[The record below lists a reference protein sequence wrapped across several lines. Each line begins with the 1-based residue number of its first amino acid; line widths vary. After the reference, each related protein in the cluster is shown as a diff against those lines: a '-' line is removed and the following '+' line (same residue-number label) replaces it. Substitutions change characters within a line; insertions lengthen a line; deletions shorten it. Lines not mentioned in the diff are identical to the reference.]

1 MIKSL
6 NVRAVEEALPR
17 AGLNQAGL
25 AKKIG
30 VSRESVSKW
39 LKGEAIPQPDK
50 LLRIGMLLGL
60 AFEQMVVTALPEAV
74 PVVSFRH
81 KAARKTKDVHLD
93 NARETGEL
101 LKRLVKYLPEAPL
114 TQAPVL
120 KEPRSDYDYVQRV
133 ATDIRKEMGLEDKA
147 VVDFKD
153 LIAKFNRL
161 HAVIVPAL
169 WGAQEQHGNA
179 LNIYLPDSGVTWVFL
194 NLDSNAVDFKFW
206 MAHELGHSLAPSL
219 GGEEGESFADA
230 FAQALLYPDAKASL
244 LRTRLA
250 AVANVGLRI
259 NRIHDE
265 AKAHVISPYT
275 VRLALQ
281 AYEKTNGLEPLDLG
295 AVGPFMG
302 SVKTFCKSFKT
313 VTQALF
319 KAEVPKPADYSACGH
334 EAFGSSFFDALA
346 AFCKAEEGCEHYLHQ
361 ILGLPLS
368 DSKALAEVLRQ

>member
-1 MIKSL
+1 MIKAL
-6 NVRAVEEALPR
+6 NVRALEEALPR

-25 AKKIG
+25 AKAIG

-39 LKGEAIPQPDK
+39 LKGESIPLPDK

-74 PVVSFRH
+74 PVVSFRR

-114 TQAPVL
+114 TLAPVL

-133 ATDIRKEMGLEDKA
+133 AADIRKEMGLEDKA
-147 VVDFKD
+147 VVDFED

-219 GGEEGESFADA
+219 GGDEGESFADA
-230 FAQALLYPDAKASL
+230 FAQALLFPDAKAAL
-244 LRTRLA
+244 LRSRLA
-250 AVANVGLRI
+250 TVANVGLRI
-259 NRIHDE
+259 RRIHDE

-275 VRLALQ
+275 VRLAVQ
-281 AYEKTNGLEPLDLG
+281 AYEVANGLEPLDLG

-302 SVKTFCKSFKT
+302 SVKTFCKGYKTITQSVFK
-313 VTQALF
+313 VS
-319 KAEVPKPADYSACGH
+319 VPKPVDYAACGKG
-334 EAFGSSFFDALA
+334 AFGSSFFEALA
-346 AFCKAEEGCEHYLHQ
+346 AFCKAEEGCEHYIHQ
-361 ILGLPLS
+361 VLGLPLP
-368 DSKALAEVLRQ
+368 DSKALSEVLRQ

>member
-1 MIKSL
+1 MIKAL

-17 AGLNQAGL
+17 AGLNQSGL
-25 AKKIG
+25 AKAIG

-39 LKGEAIPQPDK
+39 FKGESIPQPDK
-50 LLRIGMLLGL
+50 LLRIGMLVGL
-60 AFEQMVVTALPEAV
+60 TFEQMVVSSLPEAV
-74 PVVSFRH
+74 PVVSFRR

-93 NARETGEL
+93 HARETGEL

-114 TQAPVL
+114 TQPPVL

-133 ATDIRKEMGLEDKA
+133 AVDIRKEMGVEDKA

-194 NLDSNAVDFKFW
+194 NLDSTAVDFKFW

-230 FAQALLYPDAKASL
+230 FAQALLYPDAKAAA
-244 LRTRLA
+244 LRLRLA
-250 AVANVGLRI
+250 AIANTGLRI
-259 NRIHDE
+259 KRIHDE

-275 VRLALQ
+275 IRLAVQ
-281 AYEKTNGLEPLDLG
+281 AYEVANGLDPLDLG
-295 AVGPFMG
+295 DISLFMG
-302 SVKTFCKSFKT
+302 SVKTFCKGFKT
-313 VTQALF
+313 ITQTLF
-319 KAEVPKPADYSACGH
+319 KIDVPKPADYAACGKD
-334 EAFGSSFFDALA
+334 AFSSSFFDALA
-346 AFCKAEEGCEHYLHQ
+346 AFCKAEEGTEHYIHQ
-361 ILGLPLS
+361 VLGLPLP
-368 DSKALAEVLRQ
+368 DSKALSEVLRQ

>member
-1 MIKSL
+1 MIKAL
-6 NVRAVEEALPR
+6 NVRALEEALPR
-17 AGLNQAGL
+17 AGLNPSGL
-25 AKKIG
+25 AKALG
-30 VSRESVSKW
+30 VSREAVSTW
-39 LKGEAIPQPDK
+39 LSGEKIPKPDK

-74 PVVSFRH
+74 PVVSFRR
-81 KAARKTKDVHLD
+81 KAARKTKDLHLD

-101 LKRLVKYLPEAPL
+101 MKRLVKYLPEAPL

-133 ATDIRKEMGLEDKA
+133 AADIRKEMGLEDKA
-147 VVDFKD
+147 AVDFRD

-179 LNIYLPDSGVTWVFL
+179 LNIFLPDSGVTWVFL

-219 GGEEGESFADA
+219 GGEAGESFADA
-230 FAQALLYPDAKASL
+230 FAQALLFPDAKASP
-244 LRTRLA
+244 LRSRLA

-259 NRIHDE
+259 KRIHDE

-275 VRLALQ
+275 IRRAVE
-281 AYEKTNGLEPLDLG
+281 AYEMANGFEPLDLG

-302 SVKTFCKSFKT
+302 SVKTFCKGYRTITKT
-313 VTQALF
+313 LF
-319 KAEVPKPADYSACGH
+319 KVSVPMPADYAACGKG
-334 EAFGSSFFDALA
+334 AFDSSFFEALA
-346 AFCKAEEGCEHYLHQ
+346 AFCKEEEGCEHYVHQ

-368 DSKALAEVLRQ
+368 DSKALVEALRK

>member
-6 NVRAVEEALPR
+6 NVRAIEEALLR
-17 AGLNQAGL
+17 AGLNPSGL
-25 AKKIG
+25 AKALG
-30 VSRESVSKW
+30 VSREAVSSW
-39 LKGEAIPQPDK
+39 LSGEKIPKPDK

-74 PVVSFRH
+74 PVVSFRR

-101 LKRLVKYLPEAPL
+101 LKRLVKYLPQAPL

-120 KEPRSDYDYVQRV
+120 KEPRSDYDYVQHV
-133 ATDIRKEMGLEDKA
+133 AADIRKEMELEDKA
-147 VVDFKD
+147 VVDFRD
-153 LIAKFNRL
+153 LIANFNRL
-161 HAVIVPAL
+161 HAIIVPAL

-194 NLDSNAVDFKFW
+194 NLDSNTVDFKFW

-230 FAQALLYPDAKASL
+230 FAQALLFPDKKASP
-244 LRTRLA
+244 LRSRLA

-259 NRIHDE
+259 RRLHDE

-275 VRLALQ
+275 IRRAVE
-281 AYEKTNGLEPLDLG
+281 AYEMANGLEPLDLG

-302 SVKTFCKSFKT
+302 GVKTFCKNFKT

-319 KAEVPKPADYSACGH
+319 KANVPKPADYATCGH

-346 AFCKAEEGCEHYLHQ
+346 AFCKAEEGCEHYIHQ
-361 ILGLPLS
+361 ILGLPLA
-368 DSKALAEVLRQ
+368 DSKALVEVLRQ